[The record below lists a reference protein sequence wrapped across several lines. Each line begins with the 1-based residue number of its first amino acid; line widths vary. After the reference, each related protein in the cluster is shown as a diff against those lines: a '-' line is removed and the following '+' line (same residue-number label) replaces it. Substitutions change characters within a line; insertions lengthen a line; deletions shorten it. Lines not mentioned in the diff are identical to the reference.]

1 MPLEINTLLK
11 LIPTFDTAE
20 SQQIYRFVRSCDSAF
35 LLADAEKEQIL
46 LVYALNNITGTCASD
61 VHSKQY
67 TSWEDL
73 KSYLIEKFSNVKTIS
88 HLNLEL
94 QSMFQKP
101 AESITDFFHRVDL
114 CRSKIVEKLNTEI
127 KDNTLLG
134 RMATTEETA
143 LSVFVNGISS
153 EIGTMLR
160 TRGFQNLT
168 VAGRFAI
175 EEEKIRAMNTARQSL
190 FKNNTNQH
198 KPSLQRT
205 QIIPNPRTTYNSY
218 PSNTKT
224 CNYCKNPGHLISEC
238 RKRAYNNN
246 LRNNIQ
252 SDSLI
257 RNTLP
262 ASLAQT
268 RPSTQRALPTPSAQ
282 TRPLIQRA
290 LPAPPAYANNL
301 NCEATNEMSS
311 SSEIASASCSMIQTP
326 TPSLNLENFQLK
338 W

>member
-1 MPLEINTLLK
+1 MPKSIKNEPYTKSLYPSLSQSPIHDTNTMSLEINTLLK

-20 SQQIYRFVRSCDSAF
+20 TQQVYRFVRSCDSAF

-61 VHSKQY
+61 VHSRQY

-114 CRSKIVEKLNTEI
+114 CRSKIIEKLNTEI
-127 KDNTLLG
+127 KDSTLLG

-143 LSVFVNGISS
+143 LSVFVNGLSS

-168 VAGRFAI
+168 LAGRFAI

-198 KPSLQRT
+198 KPSSQRT
-205 QIIPNPRTTYNSY
+205 QIVPNPRATYNSY
-218 PSNTKT
+218 PSSPKI

-252 SDSLI
+252 PNPLI
-257 RNTLP
+257 QNSLP

-268 RPSTQRALPTPSAQ
+268 HTST
-282 TRPLIQRA
+282 
-290 LPAPPAYANNL
+290 N
-301 NCEATNEMSS
+301 ATCSTSS
-311 SSEIASASCSMIQTP
+311 SSLC
-326 TPSLNLENFQLK
+326 K
-338 W
+338 